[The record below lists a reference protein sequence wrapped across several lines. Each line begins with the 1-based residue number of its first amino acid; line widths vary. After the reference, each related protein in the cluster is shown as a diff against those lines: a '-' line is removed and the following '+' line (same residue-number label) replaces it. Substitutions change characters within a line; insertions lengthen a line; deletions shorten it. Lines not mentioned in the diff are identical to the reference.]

1 MDTPVPTDGP
11 ARETAPLTPERRLL
25 ELVRSGRLAAHY
37 PEVRGLLS
45 ELSGEGLT
53 RAGQLLGRLDPDE
66 VLREHP
72 AVPAVTVAVTG
83 HGTLSSLVAPLTA
96 EFARHG
102 LLLRPHVADYNSF
115 VFDLSDP
122 GSALYAAAPE
132 LVLCVLDPALVFDE
146 VPTPWHVA
154 DVERVLDEKI
164 RLLEGLAAAFGTTS
178 RGTLLLNT
186 LPLLRR
192 HTAQLVDYRSRA
204 ALGAVWRDANAR
216 LLRLAEGHP
225 SLVVLDLDPLAAEG
239 DLVSDAR
246 LSVYAK
252 SHFSPALLAAYA
264 REAGHLGRQLT
275 GRTKKTLVL
284 DLDNTLW
291 GGVLGD
297 DGPDGIEVGGSY
309 RGEAFLAFQRVAKQ
323 LGSQGVLLAAA
334 SKNDLEPVRAVIRE
348 HPDMVLREDDFVR
361 ITANWRPKSDNLRD
375 LAEALNLGVDSFV
388 FADDSPYECGLVCQE
403 LPEVAVVRLDDEP
416 ALHVER
422 LLRDGWFD
430 TRELTA
436 EDRSRPAK
444 YREESARSDFLHSF
458 SSLEDYLR
466 ELDVRVTFTPVEER
480 DVPRVSQ
487 ITLRTNQ
494 FNLTTERLQPQ
505 DVRDRIT
512 DPGTWA
518 LAIRST
524 DRFGDNGL
532 VGAVFVRRDGDT
544 AQVENFLLS
553 CRVFSRGIEQA
564 CLSAL
569 LRHARDTGLKAVYG
583 SYRPTAKNTTVK
595 DLYPRYGFQP
605 AADDGT
611 TTTYRHDLADIVPPP
626 EHIRLTAHP
635 EGQAL

>member
-1 MDTPVPTDGP
+1 MDTPVPTDGS

-25 ELVRSGRLAAHY
+25 ELLRSGRLAAHY

-72 AVPAVTVAVTG
+72 AVPAMTVAVTG

-102 LLLRPHVADYNSF
+102 LLLRPHVSDYNSF

-122 GSALYAAAPE
+122 GSALYAVAPE

-146 VPTPWHVA
+146 VPTLWHVA

-164 RLLEGLAAAFGTTS
+164 RLVEGLAAAFGTTS
-178 RGTLLLNT
+178 RGTLLFNT

-284 DLDNTLW
+284 DLDNTVW

-334 SKNDLEPVRAVIRE
+334 SKNDREPVRAVFRE

-361 ITANWRPKSDNLRD
+361 ITANWQPKSDNLRD
-375 LAEALNLGVDSFV
+375 LAQALNLGVDSFV
-388 FADDSPYECGLVCQE
+388 FADDSPYECGLVRQE

-505 DVRDRIT
+505 DVRERIA

-544 AQVENFLLS
+544 VRVENFLLS

-569 LRHARDTGLKAVYG
+569 LRHARDAGLKAVYG

-595 DLYPRYGFQP
+595 DLYPRYGFQQV
-605 AADDGT
+605 ADDGT
-611 TTTYRHDLADIVPPP
+611 TTTYRHDLADIVPSP